1 MGRKKPILLIF
12 CCRFSRLGAPIQ
24 WLVHGLANN
33 MTSNRK
39 QFTVTREK
47 LAKYWPLLHLIRACS
62 WRWPDVVAGIS
73 ARFDPFVLQNNKSS
87 NLKNCE
93 TKFTVPLGT
102 SHEVLIEIIDFF
114 AILFETYHCGNF
126 EFSLWIYFNL
136 QFMATK
142 NDSTASKRR
151 YQVGLMTPPYG

>member
-12 CCRFSRLGAPIQ
+12 CLPFFPPRRAHSMTCSWSCEQ
-24 WLVHGLANN
+24 YDVKQETVHCYPG
-33 MTSNRK
+33 K
-39 QFTVTREK
+39 TREILTAIALDQGVQLK
-47 LAKYWPLLHLIRACS
+47 VAWC
-62 WRWPDVVAGIS
+62 VAGIS